1 MQRGRRI
8 AFDYGE
14 VRIGVA
20 VSDPDS
26 IVITP
31 IHALINSPETLVA
44 SITALL
50 AEYEPVAIVVG
61 EPRHLSG
68 AVSSKMES
76 VKEFIALLRGLSDIA
91 ILEVDERFS
100 TVSAASKLRSV
111 GKDAKAAKSFI
122 DSAAA
127 AEILE
132 AALNNERLKKS
143 GTLKIAKND
152 D

>member
-76 VKEFIALLRGLSDIA
+76 VQEFIALLRGLSDVA
-91 ILEVDERFS
+91 ILEVDERFID
-100 TVSAASKLRSV
+100 TLV
-111 GKDAKAAKSFI
+111 GDGVRARRHQRVPGLGGGQGSDA
-122 DSAAA
+122 
-127 AEILE
+127 
-132 AALNNERLKKS
+132 
-143 GTLKIAKND
+143 
-152 D
+152 